1 MECQGN
7 LRPLSC
13 LAYTPGVNRRDR
25 RRLLEWR
32 SDMPGLEDKVALVTG
47 AGGMRGVGRATV
59 MKLAGLGADIALTDV
74 HRETED
80 LPPAEVRTHW
90 GGIDTVT
97 GEVEA
102 AGRRSLPV
110 YCDLSN
116 SAQIER
122 LVEQVMDHYGRI
134 DILVNNARAI
144 IGRDKVPV
152 TELEQDVWEHFLAIN
167 TTAPFLLTKAVGRH
181 MIEGGNGGRIINI
194 ASNASKQAS
203 AAGAAYSA
211 SKFAVLGLTQASAL
225 DLAPYGI
232 TVNAVCPG
240 PINTDRMSYWERDQ
254 AQEQGITQEE
264 FRSQVVQNSAQSTP
278 LGRIAEPGDV
288 ANMVAFLA
296 GDDASFVTGQAY
308 NVNGGLL
315 FH

>member
-1 MECQGN
+1 M
-7 LRPLSC
+7 
-13 LAYTPGVNRRDR
+13 A
-25 RRLLEWR
+25 
-32 SDMPGLEDKVALVTG
+32 GLEGKVVLVTG

-59 MKLAGLGADIALTDV
+59 MKLAGMGADIALTDV

-80 LPPAEVRTHW
+80 LPPAEVRTSW
-90 GGIDTVT
+90 RGIDAVSE
-97 GEVEA
+97 EVEA
-102 AGRRSLPV
+102 MGRRAFPA
-110 YCDLSN
+110 YCDLGD

-122 LVEQVMDHYGRI
+122 MVEQVMAHYGRI

-144 IGRDKVPV
+144 IGRDKVSV
-152 TELEQDVWEHFLAIN
+152 TELEQEVWEHFLRIN
-167 TTAPFLLTKAVGRH
+167 TTAPYLLTKEVGRR
-181 MIEGGNGGRIINI
+181 MIEAGNGGRIINI

-203 AAGAAYSA
+203 ATGAAYSA

-254 AQEQGITQEE
+254 AAERGISQEE
-264 FRSQVVQNSAQSTP
+264 FRGQIVQAGAQASP
-278 LGRIAEPGDV
+278 LGRIAEPQDV
-288 ANMVAFLA
+288 ANVVAFLA
-296 GDDASFVTGQAY
+296 SDEASFVTGQAY

>member
-1 MECQGN
+1 M
-7 LRPLSC
+7 
-13 LAYTPGVNRRDR
+13 A
-25 RRLLEWR
+25 
-32 SDMPGLEDKVALVTG
+32 GLEGKVALVTG

-80 LPPAEVRTHW
+80 LPPAEVRTSW
-90 GGIDTVT
+90 RGIDAVSE
-97 GEVEA
+97 EVA
-102 AGRRSLPV
+102 AQGRQAFPV
-110 YCDLSN
+110 YCDLGDSG
-116 SAQIER
+116 QIER
-122 LVEQVMDHYGRI
+122 MVGQVMDHYGRI

-144 IGRDKVPV
+144 IGRDKVSV
-152 TELEQDVWEHFLAIN
+152 TELEQEVWEHFLRIN
-167 TTAPFLLTKAVGRH
+167 TTAPYLLTKEVGRR
-181 MIEGGNGGRIINI
+181 MIEAGNGGRIVNI

-203 AAGAAYSA
+203 ATGAAYSA

-254 AQEQGITQEE
+254 AAERGISQEE
-264 FRSQVVQNSAQSTP
+264 FRGRIVQAGAEASP
-278 LGRIAEPGDV
+278 LGRIAEPQDV
-288 ANMVAFLA
+288 ANVVAFLA
-296 GDDASFVTGQAY
+296 SDEASFVTGQAY

>member
-1 MECQGN
+1 M
-7 LRPLSC
+7 
-13 LAYTPGVNRRDR
+13 A
-25 RRLLEWR
+25 
-32 SDMPGLEDKVALVTG
+32 GLEGKVALVTG

-80 LPPAEVRTHW
+80 LPPAEVRNSW
-90 GGIDTVT
+90 RGIDAVCE
-97 GEVEA
+97 EVEA
-102 AGRRSLPV
+102 TGCRAFPA
-110 YCDLSN
+110 YCDLGD

-122 LVEQVMDHYGRI
+122 MVEQVMAHYGRI

-144 IGRDKVPV
+144 IGRDKVSV
-152 TELEQDVWEHFLAIN
+152 TELEQEVWEHFLRIN
-167 TTAPFLLTKAVGRH
+167 TTAPYLLTKEVGRR
-181 MIEGGNGGRIINI
+181 MIEAGNGGRIINI

-203 AAGAAYSA
+203 ATGAAYSA

-254 AQEQGITQEE
+254 AAERGISQEE
-264 FRSQVVQNSAQSTP
+264 FRGQIVQAGAQASP
-278 LGRIAEPGDV
+278 LGRIAEPQDV
-288 ANMVAFLA
+288 ANVVAFLSS
-296 GDDASFVTGQAY
+296 GEASFVTGQAY

>member
-1 MECQGN
+1 M
-7 LRPLSC
+7 
-13 LAYTPGVNRRDR
+13 A
-25 RRLLEWR
+25 
-32 SDMPGLEDKVALVTG
+32 GLEGKVALVTG

-59 MKLAGLGADIALTDV
+59 MKLAGMGADIALTDV

-80 LPPAEVRTHW
+80 LPPAEVRTSW
-90 GGIDTVT
+90 RGIDAVSE
-97 GEVEA
+97 EVEA
-102 AGRRSLPV
+102 TGRRAFPA
-110 YCDLSN
+110 YCDLGD

-122 LVEQVMDHYGRI
+122 MVEQVMAHYGRI

-144 IGRDKVPV
+144 IGRDKVSV
-152 TELEQDVWEHFLAIN
+152 TELEQEVWEHFLRIN
-167 TTAPFLLTKAVGRH
+167 TTAPYLLTKEVGRR
-181 MIEGGNGGRIINI
+181 MIEAGNGGRIINI

-203 AAGAAYSA
+203 ATGAAYSA

-225 DLAPYGI
+225 DMAPYGI

-254 AQEQGITQEE
+254 AAERGISQEE
-264 FRSQVVQNSAQSTP
+264 FRGQIVQAGAQASP
-278 LGRIAEPGDV
+278 LGRIAEPQDV
-288 ANMVAFLA
+288 ANVVAFLA
-296 GDDASFVTGQAY
+296 SDEASFVTGQAY

>member
-1 MECQGN
+1 M
-7 LRPLSC
+7 
-13 LAYTPGVNRRDR
+13 A
-25 RRLLEWR
+25 
-32 SDMPGLEDKVALVTG
+32 GLEGKVALVTG

-59 MKLAGLGADIALTDV
+59 AKLAGLGADIALSDV

-80 LPPAEVRTHW
+80 LPPAEVRTSW
-90 GGIDTVT
+90 RGIDAVRE
-97 GEVEA
+97 EVEA
-102 AGRRSLPV
+102 EGRGAFPV
-110 YCDLSN
+110 YCDLGDSG
-116 SAQIER
+116 QIER
-122 LVEQVMDHYGRI
+122 MVEQVMDHYGRI

-152 TELEQDVWEHFLAIN
+152 TELEQEVWEHFLRIN
-167 TTAPFLLTKAVGRH
+167 TTAPYLLTKEVGRR
-181 MIEGGNGGRIINI
+181 MIEAGNGGRIINI

-203 AAGAAYSA
+203 ATGAAYSA

-254 AQEQGITQEE
+254 AEERGISQEE
-264 FRSQVVQNSAQSTP
+264 FRGQIVQAGAQASP
-278 LGRIAEPGDV
+278 LGRIAEPQDV
-288 ANMVAFLA
+288 ANVVAFLA
-296 GDDASFVTGQAY
+296 SDDASFVTGQAY

>member
-1 MECQGN
+1 M
-7 LRPLSC
+7 
-13 LAYTPGVNRRDR
+13 A
-25 RRLLEWR
+25 
-32 SDMPGLEDKVALVTG
+32 GLEGKVALVTG

-59 MKLAGLGADIALTDV
+59 MKLAGMGADIALTDV

-80 LPPAEVRTHW
+80 LPPAEVRTSW
-90 GGIDTVT
+90 RGIDAVSE
-97 GEVEA
+97 EVEA
-102 AGRRSLPV
+102 TGRRAFPA
-110 YCDLSN
+110 YCDLGD

-122 LVEQVMDHYGRI
+122 MVEQVMAHYGRI

-144 IGRDKVPV
+144 IGRDKVSV
-152 TELEQDVWEHFLAIN
+152 TELEQEVWEHFLRIN
-167 TTAPFLLTKAVGRH
+167 TTAPYLLTKEVGRR
-181 MIEGGNGGRIINI
+181 MIEAGNGGRIINI

-203 AAGAAYSA
+203 ATGAAYSA

-254 AQEQGITQEE
+254 AAERGISQEE
-264 FRSQVVQNSAQSTP
+264 FRGQIVQAGAQVSP
-278 LGRIAEPGDV
+278 LGRIAEPQDV
-288 ANMVAFLA
+288 ANVVAFLA
-296 GDDASFVTGQAY
+296 SDEASFVTGQAY